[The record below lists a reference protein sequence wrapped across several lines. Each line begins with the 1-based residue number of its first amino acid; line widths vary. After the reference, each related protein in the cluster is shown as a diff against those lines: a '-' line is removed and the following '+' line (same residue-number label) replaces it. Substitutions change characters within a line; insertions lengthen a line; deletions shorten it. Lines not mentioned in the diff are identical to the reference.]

1 MFSFPRFRSFVFGGN
16 AMRKRNAPNESIQSN
31 NRKRPLVVAPA
42 PDTCPAFSQGTRR
55 TVAWPFLILS
65 AMAMTT
71 QTATTTSHAIV
82 SFIVI
87 VLVFEKEYFAS
98 SHQLNGMKHF
108 S

>member
-1 MFSFPRFRSFVFGGN
+1 
-16 AMRKRNAPNESIQSN
+16 MRKRNAPNESIQSN

-65 AMAMTT
+65 AMTT
-71 QTATTTSHAIV
+71 QMTTTTSHAIV

-98 SHQLNGMKHF
+98 SHQLNGIKHF